1 MRRRNPEVAVR
12 QVGTKFVIYVD
23 GADSGK
29 WASSKAKAEQIA
41 KRFQPVPA
49 KKGAATPKP
58 APEPPK
64 SVPATPTP
72 QPPRARV
79 EALPRAR
86 VWEVTPESLNL
97 GTQSY
102 EDRRN
107 FHLQNLDRF
116 YAGQD
121 FTAGTLDYYASSGS
135 VHNFQTIQIHD
146 RPVSMSFQNAYLRN
160 VIFSNMTFRD
170 CDFTGCTLFKVT
182 FSGCRLE
189 NCKFDECDGQRSLL
203 FVRSSVQDC
212 SFRNSRIGGLT
223 FDSCKLSGVQIS
235 SLGITLTVMATQ
247 LDQVDFGG
255 SNYESAYLLRGSTDV
270 RSQLSKIT
278 KELITD
284 QITEMAPVV
293 TPKSAAFRKWFG
305 ASKIVNADGTPRVL
319 YHGTQEKAFTTF
331 DLTKID
337 KHHPGFFL
345 ADQPGV
351 AGTYASRPQLDPFVI
366 GEKGGV
372 YRVFVKM
379 ENPYVFDAKG
389 ADWNYLEWAAPTRS
403 KSKKAGPTLVNT
415 SQLGHAA
422 RKMGHDGVII
432 LNVRDLGDERSTAE
446 KLDPS
451 EEWKK
456 PQTVYIVFD
465 PKNIKSAAYNE
476 GTWGASDPDI
486 RHNGRN
492 LR

>member
-12 QVGTKFVIYVD
+12 QIGTKFVIFVD

-41 KRFQPVPA
+41 TRFQPVPA
-49 KKGAATPKP
+49 KKVAPKP
-58 APEPPK
+58 APKTPK
-64 SVPATPTP
+64 PIPAKPESQRAERV
-72 QPPRARV
+72 QP
-79 EALPRAR
+79 LTRAR
-86 VWEVTPESLNL
+86 VWEVTPESLKL

-135 VHNFQTIQIHD
+135 EHNVQTIQIHD

-160 VIFSNMTFRD
+160 VIFRNMTFRH
-170 CDFTGCTLFKVT
+170 CDFTGCTLVRVT
-182 FSGCRLE
+182 FAGCELE
-189 NCKFDECDGQRSLL
+189 NCKFDNCDGTGGLSFDRST
-203 FVRSSVQDC
+203 VQDC

-223 FDSCKLSGVQIS
+223 FDHCKMRSVQIS
-235 SLGITLTVMATQ
+235 CSGIMLTIMATQ
-247 LDQVDFGG
+247 LDQVEFGG
-255 SNYESAYLLRGSTDV
+255 SKYTTAYLLKGSTDV
-270 RSQLSKIT
+270 RNQLRKIT

-284 QITEMAPVV
+284 QITEMVPVV

-319 YHGTQEKAFTTF
+319 YHGTEEKAFTAF
-331 DLTKID
+331 DRAKID

-422 RKMGHDGVII
+422 KKMGHDGVII
-432 LNVRDLGDERSTAE
+432 LNVRDLGDQRTTAE
-446 KLDPS
+446 RLDPS
-451 EEWKK
+451 EKWKK

-476 GTWGASDPDI
+476 GTWDTSDPDI
-486 RHNGRN
+486 RRNGKQR
-492 LR
+492 